1 MIKPLRSIT
10 SVLLVLTASICYAQK
25 PIISYV
31 TPQIFKVGEAIIPLS
46 PTNTGGPVTSADPV
60 TVASGFS
67 NPTAVAVDASGNLYV
82 VANGSSTIV
91 MVSADGSTQTNL
103 GSGFFNPTGV
113 AVDAA
118 GNVYVADFGNNAI
131 EKIPV

>member
-1 MIKPLRSIT
+1 MIKHLRSIT
-10 SVLLVLTASICYAQK
+10 TVLLVLTAAFCYAQK

-31 TPQIFKVGEAIIPLS
+31 TPQIFKVGEAITPLS

-67 NPTAVAVDASGNLYV
+67 NPTAVAVDAAGNIYV
-82 VANGSSTIV
+82 VANGSGTITK
-91 MVSADGSTQTNL
+91 VSADGSSQINL
-103 GSGFFNPTGV
+103 GSGFLTPTGV

-118 GNVYVADFGNNAI
+118 GNVYGAHFCNNA
-131 EKIPV
+131 